1 LLGVRKSGL
10 STVVRRCSCDSPASS
25 SSDRMSA
32 IRFLLHYRSTDS
44 VSLPDAARR
53 RWIGVKGIRS
63 SIMTAKVQVERGPD
77 QLNVRLSPAKLLEGG
92 PVGILQGIAPPSL
105 HQIVIG
111 DAPNEVLVKDLS
123 MRQIALLGFK
133 APTLAEGM
141 YTNKEVI
148 LRRAEGAVLERAH
161 VLESWQGPV
170 GLQMYGVRFA
180 VDDHL
185 DCFGADAIASAVQPD
200 GDGSDEGRGAVP
212 RPSPWASG
220 MPEAAGGRPAVP
232 SAATPM
238 ARYPSLAM
246 LFPVEPPG
254 DLLTNLDA
262 LDSLCVALAMDE
274 VKGVPNDAKIPTDD
288 PHARFA
294 FANEQVKIAVRAG
307 AAVGRATSGE
317 WNAVFAAVRQLK
329 EAYREATSVSVGVA
343 GMVPPP
349 PPPPPPGGL
358 DSSFS
363 RLAANHTVYSMHQR
377 NTGVTNAPL
386 DEVAISTQQAAVA
399 IDREGILPVGSL
411 RPLSAAAQALVPLSQ
426 HGNDPTKVGQ
436 LGDALRKLDPALARL
451 AASEGSAININSS
464 ESLSNAARC
473 LSTALCAMDAGIA
486 ATLRAELRVDEAS
499 LSLERREQLLSVSR
513 HILNYR
519 FSRLTDGALLGT
531 NAKTLFETL
540 TERNPE
546 MTFKVL
552 RALQA
557 AVDLFDP
564 PPPGKKGFFAALEAS
579 ADSLVN
585 QHKASAADVH
595 AYLSERVALVDAS
608 FRDFLAGKLSLRPR
622 LSAEILQTKE
632 AVDAFEKAQQQA
644 MADKRAREAIKAELA
659 RCGWSQPPVAGASGA
674 EPPLSKKQK
683 KAAKAP
689 AKPTLTEEHK
699 MWDGTVV
706 NKNLYNLHVNA
717 AFTGVATADRP
728 TVDEL
733 RAFSRQQGGK
743 CWDFCMR
750 GQCARLKSMKA
761 CTFTHEP
768 L

>member
-1 LLGVRKSGL
+1 
-10 STVVRRCSCDSPASS
+10 
-25 SSDRMSA
+25 M
-32 IRFLLHYRSTDS
+32 HYRSTDS
-44 VSLPDAARR
+44 IALPDAARR

-63 SIMTAKVQVERGPD
+63 SIMTAKVQIERGPD
-77 QLNVRLSPAKLLEGG
+77 QLNVLLSPAKLLEGG
-92 PVGILQGIAPPSL
+92 PVGLLQGIAPPSL
-105 HQIVIG
+105 HQVVIG

-133 APTLAEGM
+133 APTLEAGM

-161 VLESWQGPV
+161 VLDSWLGPS
-170 GLQMYGVRFA
+170 GLRMYGVRFA

-185 DCFGADAIASAVQPD
+185 DCFGVDAIASAVQPE
-200 GDGSDEGRGAVP
+200 GDGSDEGRGAIP

-220 MPEAAGGRPAVP
+220 MMPEAAGERPAMP
-232 SAATPM
+232 SATTPM
-238 ARYPSLAM
+238 AKYPALAM
-246 LFPVEPPG
+246 LFPAEPPG
-254 DLLTNLDA
+254 DMLTNLDA
-262 LDSLCVALAMDE
+262 LDSLCAALAMDE
-274 VKGVPNDAKIPTDD
+274 LKGVPNDAKIPPDD

-294 FANEQVKIAVRAG
+294 FSNEQVKIAVRAG
-307 AAVGRATSGE
+307 AAVGRATSGD
-317 WNAVFAAVRQLK
+317 WNEVFAAVRQLK
-329 EAYREATSVSVGVA
+329 EAYREATSFSGGMT

-377 NTGVTNAPL
+377 NTGVTNVPL
-386 DEVAISTQQAAVA
+386 NEVAISTQQAAVA
-399 IDREGILPVGSL
+399 IDREGILPVGAL

-426 HGNDPTKVGQ
+426 HGDDPTKVGQ

-451 AASEGSAININSS
+451 AAAEGSAININSS

-486 ATLRAELRVDEAS
+486 ATLRAELRVDDAS

-519 FSRLTDGALLGT
+519 FSRLTDGTLLGT
-531 NAKTLFETL
+531 SAKTLFGTL

-564 PPPGKKGFFAALEAS
+564 PPLGKKGFFAALEAA

-595 AYLSERVALVDAS
+595 AYLSERVALVDTS
-608 FRDFLAGKLSLRPR
+608 FRDFLAGKLSMRPR
-622 LSAEILQTKE
+622 LSADILQSKE
-632 AVDAFEKAQQQA
+632 ARDAFDKVQQQA

-659 RCGWSQPPVAGASGA
+659 RCGLPQPPEPRASGA
-674 EPPLSKKQK
+674 EQPLSKKQRK
-683 KAAKAP
+683 VAANSAP
-689 AKPTLTEEHK
+689 SAEHK
-699 MWDGTVV
+699 LWDGTVV
-706 NKNLYNLHVNA
+706 KQHLYNLHINA
-717 AFTGVATADRP
+717 AFTGVAAADRP

-733 RAFSRQQGGK
+733 RAFSRQRGGA

-761 CTFTHEP
+761 CTFTHES